1 MAAAAAAGAAPGT
14 GGGAASGASA
24 ADRHFED
31 IVAQSQNFEMM
42 EKVFQESLLD
52 IEADDALEKFRQEY
66 EMLHSSFLKCHEG
79 EKRLIKKCQDLSNEI
94 SSCVLKVRAAED
106 LSQGDHNT
114 IEQLKKEIEKARG
127 KISQSKETEVTLK
140 ERIKQLKLD
149 IKELDAQLKKGP
161 ASVVGQ
167 DTSLAELA
175 RAKADLQ
182 KEHETQKAQLLAIQH
197 DITHL
202 EGRVQKVADEKLAQD
217 NELGALRRAIEL
229 KGKELDDQRARKGAS
244 DDKLRV
250 LKDQL
255 TQKNREFAEAQADLQ
270 RLNDELQSQERELQK
285 QQEANKEKTIE
296 LSAVQKET
304 QQKQQELDEVA
315 DKNDAYK
322 KENAN
327 LLQQLRMK
335 ESEVA
340 RLRKEQAK
348 QGKLCDSI
356 DKRNIVL
363 ESQRAEAQAQRD
375 LLFEQVRQMED
386 DIASI
391 TREAETDRKQL
402 EDLTRERDILNKN
415 YLKQQ
420 SQTQRHKDW
429 LMVKVN
435 QRRNLDHQLRGYERH
450 AQKQR
455 ELIAQLTK
463 EATTYE
469 EEAEAAAKQYVRE
482 LEKVRK
488 KEQDIAGKQKEI
500 QDVEAR
506 LRNQQTNLDT
516 VLNERNLYAKNALQL
531 QQEIN
536 VMAANFRSMQNTIVS
551 LKKQTATKAAE
562 LRHKDE
568 HVNELIAKK
577 GEHETDIDRCKK
589 MTEKREKTIDKYNEE
604 LHKLNQ
610 IIAEAATEKAK
621 QRRDHVNVLNE
632 RDILGAQLIRRN
644 DELAKLYEQIRIQQS
659 TLRKGEAQYADRLR
673 DIQHLN
679 FRVQQL
685 RMELAGM
692 REFAARLPQ
701 LKLLVNQTGR
711 ELTKEECR
719 VRALLDEVDNPRNV
733 HRYRRLEGSEPQT
746 QVLFTRVKELQE
758 QLLRKTSEV
767 EEKERL
773 IEEKERLYKELREI
787 ISRQPGP
794 EVAEQLN
801 VYQDS
806 LQKKSG
812 QLRAMKDSLGHFQ
825 EQVKHY
831 KARFDEL
838 QEELRDLNNEY
849 VKARKRE
856 EKEHRRQ
863 AAINEMLGRPA
874 DAPPDAQEEEYT
886 GYTAPPRPPT
896 ADSPSGEAGGAAAA
910 GAGPSTS
917 GLNDSFG
924 GEQAGAAADTDGTPA
939 GDLPAMHDTP
949 QADATGDADAD
960 VDAAPSAEVGGDAST
975 AAEAG
980 VEAPEGD
987 AAPAAADDNAEPSS

>member
-1 MAAAAAAGAAPGT
+1 MAAVDT
-14 GGGAASGASA
+14 GVSASTLEALER
-24 ADRHFED
+24 DFED
-31 IVAQSQNFEMM
+31 VIRDLGGEDN
-42 EKVFQESLLD
+42 
-52 IEADDALEKFRQEY
+52 LERFRLEY
-66 EMLHSSFLKCHEG
+66 EKLHRALKKSHES
-79 EKRLIKKCQDLSNEI
+79 ERRLVKKCQELSQEI
-94 SSCVLKVRAAED
+94 MANSAKIQSAIKM
-106 LSQGDHNT
+106 SQGDHNT
-114 IEQLKKEIEKARG
+114 IEAFKAQIEKAWKMVDGAHEKEARAKETIQQLKKEAATLSALVEKGAALTHGQELSLAQLTEENNDLMRERDALSTKIGQQLHEIKEKSEAQQQLDTSVRQKDEELRKVTAKLADLRRDFEREVKSKDRADGQAKELMQVLQARNNEAEMRSTALSEKATKVERLTALILEESTKKNELMTALQTQESQLHDIKKAVEDMRESAESRDAAIAKLERDIEERDKEILVVRYEEQKTQKAKDQRIKLLKKVKQEQEDIEREHVMLQRQIVGLEHEIQAIAKEREKHSSELKKVESAKRVIDGKAESERTQQAGIEKDIAKHVDVRTKMADELKALKREITHHTSEVLRLESERERFAELASEANVKFQG
-127 KISQSKETEVTLK
+127 AEREKKIAEMREGDLQKQIEEAAKELVAQQSKYEQVRSDRNLYSKNLIEAQDEISEMKQKFKIMDHQIDQLK
-140 ERIKQLKLD
+140 EELAMKEKKHFEAETNYKSLKEKLAKLRKRTNTLMEQYKEATSRSESLSQEIKQLTKVINQCD
-149 IKELDAQLKKGP
+149 TEL
-161 ASVVGQ
+161 
-167 DTSLAELA
+167 
-175 RAKADLQ
+175 
-182 KEHETQKAQLLAIQH
+182 
-197 DITHL
+197 
-202 EGRVQKVADEKLAQD
+202 
-217 NELGALRRAIEL
+217 
-229 KGKELDDQRARKGAS
+229 
-244 DDKLRV
+244 
-250 LKDQL
+250 
-255 TQKNREFAEAQADLQ
+255 
-270 RLNDELQSQERELQK
+270 SQ
-285 QQEANKEKTIE
+285 QQEQF
-296 LSAVQKET
+296 L
-304 QQKQQELDEVA
+304 EV
-315 DKNDAYK
+315 
-322 KENAN
+322 
-327 LLQQLRMK
+327 
-335 ESEVA
+335 
-340 RLRKEQAK
+340 
-348 QGKLCDSI
+348 
-356 DKRNIVL
+356 
-363 ESQRAEAQAQRD
+363 
-375 LLFEQVRQMED
+375 
-386 DIASI
+386 
-391 TREAETDRKQL
+391 T
-402 EDLTRERDILNKN
+402 
-415 YLKQQ
+415 
-420 SQTQRHKDW
+420 
-429 LMVKVN
+429 N
-435 QRRNLDHQLRGYERH
+435 Q
-450 AQKQR
+450 
-455 ELIAQLTK
+455 
-463 EATTYE
+463 
-469 EEAEAAAKQYVRE
+469 
-482 LEKVRK
+482 
-488 KEQDIAGKQKEI
+488 
-500 QDVEAR
+500 
-506 LRNQQTNLDT
+506 
-516 VLNERNLYAKNALQL
+516 
-531 QQEIN
+531 
-536 VMAANFRSMQNTIVS
+536 
-551 LKKQTATKAAE
+551 
-562 LRHKDE
+562 
-568 HVNELIAKK
+568 
-577 GEHETDIDRCKK
+577 
-589 MTEKREKTIDKYNEE
+589 
-604 LHKLNQ
+604 
-610 IIAEAATEKAK
+610 
-621 QRRDHVNVLNE
+621 
-632 RDILGAQLIRRN
+632 RDILGTQLIRRN
-644 DELAKLYEQIRIQQS
+644 DELALLYEKIRIQQS